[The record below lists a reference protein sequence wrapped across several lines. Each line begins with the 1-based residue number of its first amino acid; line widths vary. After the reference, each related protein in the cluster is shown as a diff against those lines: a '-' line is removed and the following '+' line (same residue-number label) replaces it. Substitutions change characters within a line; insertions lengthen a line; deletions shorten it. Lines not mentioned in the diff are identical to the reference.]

1 MGLRNWVDV
10 GRMEEFARLDEPAQW
25 LDARA
30 KAVVTLAFVVC
41 VMSFPRYQV
50 SALMPF
56 FFYPVALLAL
66 GRIPAGY
73 VLRKILVAAPFALAI
88 AIFNPV
94 FDRAPL
100 AAVGPVT
107 ISGGWVSFVSVMARF
122 LLTVGA
128 ALALVACTGMH
139 RLCAGL
145 ERLGMPRVFAVQ
157 LLFLHRY
164 LFVVADE
171 GSRMTRS
178 MEMRGARPGAL
189 SPPVYGSLLGHLL
202 LRAMARAD
210 RVYRGMVARG
220 FDGEI
225 RVLRP
230 TSLRWNDWAF
240 ILGWTAFFIAARI
253 WNLAE
258 LLGNLLTGRMT

>member
-1 MGLRNWVDV
+1 MSLRQWVEVD
-10 GRMEEFARLDEPAQW
+10 RLEEFARLDSPAQR

-30 KAVVTLAFVVC
+30 KAAVTLAFVVC
-41 VMSFPRYQV
+41 VMSFPRHAV

-56 FFYPVALLAL
+56 ALFPLTLAAL

-73 VLRKILVAAPFALAI
+73 LFRKILVAAPFALAV

-94 FDRAPL
+94 FDRAPAL
-100 AAVGPVT
+100 AVGPLT
-107 ISGGWVSFVSVMARF
+107 LSGGWLSFLSVMMRF

-128 ALALVACTGMH
+128 ALALVACTGLH

-145 ERLGMPRVFAVQ
+145 ERLGVPRVFAVQ

-171 GSRMTRS
+171 GGRMTRS
-178 MEMRGARPGAL
+178 MELRGARPGAL
-189 SPPVYGSLLGHLL
+189 PLRVAGSVLGHLL

-210 RVYRGMVARG
+210 RIHRAMTARG

-225 RVLRP
+225 RLLRP
-230 TSLRWNDWAF
+230 AAARPADW
-240 ILGWTAFFIAARI
+240 LFIAGWALFFAAARY
-253 WNLAE
+253 WNLAD
-258 LLGNLLTGRMT
+258 LLGRLLTGRLG

>member
-1 MGLRNWVDV
+1 MSLRKWADV
-10 GRMEEFARLDEPAQW
+10 SRMEEFARFDEPAQR

-30 KAVVTLAFVVC
+30 KAIVTLAFVLC
-41 VMSFPRYQV
+41 VMSFPRYAL
-50 SALMPF
+50 SALAPF
-56 FFYPVALLAL
+56 VLYPLILTEW
-66 GRIPAGY
+66 GRIPPSY
-73 VLRKILVAAPFALAI
+73 LFRKIALAAPFVFFV

-94 FDRAPL
+94 FDRS
-100 AAVGPVT
+100 PVALGGLT
-107 ISGGWVSFVSVMARF
+107 LSAGWISFASVMCRF
-122 LLTVGA
+122 VLTVWA

-171 GSRMTRS
+171 GERVMRS
-178 MEMRGARPGAL
+178 MELRGARPASL
-189 SPPVYGSLLGHLL
+189 PVRMAGSVLGHLL

-210 RVYRGMVARG
+210 RVYRAMRARG

-225 RVLRP
+225 RLLHPARA
-230 TSLRWNDWAF
+230 RAGDWLF
-240 ILGWTAFFIAARI
+240 ILGWALFFAAARR

-258 LLGNLLTGRMT
+258 ALGRLLAGRGV

>member
-1 MGLRNWVDV
+1 MSLRSWVDV
-10 GRMEEFARLDEPAQW
+10 SRLEEFARLDAPAQQ

-30 KAVVTLAFVVC
+30 KAAVTLLFVVA
-41 VMSFPRYQV
+41 VMSFSRYQI
-50 SALMPF
+50 SALTPF
-56 FFYPVALLAL
+56 FLYPLAML
-66 GRIPAGY
+66 AWSRIPAGY
-73 VLRKILVAAPFALAI
+73 LFRKILVAAPFALAV

-94 FDRAPL
+94 FDRLPL
-100 AAVGPVT
+100 IAIGSWT
-107 ISGGWVSFVSVMARF
+107 FSGGWVSFVSVMTRF

-128 ALALVACTGMH
+128 ALILVACTGMH

-171 GSRMTRS
+171 GGRMTRS
-178 MEMRGARPGAL
+178 MELRGARPGAMSL
-189 SPPVYGSLLGHLL
+189 RLYGSLLGHLL

-210 RVYRGMVARG
+210 RVYRAMTARG

-225 RVLRP
+225 RLLRR
-230 TSLRWNDWAF
+230 TALTGRDWAF
-240 ILGWTAFFIAARI
+240 LLGWTGFFIAARL
-253 WNLAE
+253 WNLAA
-258 LLGNLLTGRMT
+258 LLGGWLTGRMS